1 MTGCQG
7 AENLREYDEGLL
19 DEQSDDVFPGNL
31 SPPGEYHNVFDD
43 PRLLAH
49 ADRSLVGFN
58 KWMQRQREI
67 KQKVKEAEYARLL
80 VSVKAYL
87 KSKDPKA
94 LAEMKATIAADQDLN
109 GRAHA
114 LMRIK
119 ASLGKL
125 RSIGNFNGLG
135 AVPLLKKLLMSAPF
149 AVRKELIEKIYPG
162 MTLGIQQENC
172 DSDGRGC
179 FRHCHDIEQIMGY
192 TYAVSLGCNQDS
204 QPVDDSALCHASNVI
219 LNCGGMHVRVESMQT
234 PLGQLLC
241 KQCTLAVTAYVT
253 R

>member
-58 KWMQRQREI
+58 KWMQRQREM

-94 LAEMKATIAADQDLN
+94 
-109 GRAHA
+109 
-114 LMRIK
+114 
-119 ASLGKL
+119 
-125 RSIGNFNGLG
+125 
-135 AVPLLKKLLMSAPF
+135 
-149 AVRKELIEKIYPG
+149 
-162 MTLGIQQENC
+162 
-172 DSDGRGC
+172 
-179 FRHCHDIEQIMGY
+179 
-192 TYAVSLGCNQDS
+192 
-204 QPVDDSALCHASNVI
+204 
-219 LNCGGMHVRVESMQT
+219 
-234 PLGQLLC
+234 
-241 KQCTLAVTAYVT
+241 TAK
-253 R
+253 